1 MSRRTVVPEVPI
13 HVVLLDSITQVTAEH
28 IGLCVVTGSHGGI
41 SAAQYAQRVA
51 ARVYVFNDAGVG
63 KDRAGIAALALLD
76 PKGIAAVAVSHESA
90 RIGDAGDTWASGLIS
105 AVNVAAHRIGL
116 RAGEAVLR
124 ALAEP
129 PPVAD

>member
-1 MSRRTVVPEVPI
+1 MRTVIPVFPI
-13 HVVLLDSITQVTAEH
+13 HVVVLDSVTEVAVEH
-28 IGLCVVTGSHGGI
+28 SGLCVVTGSHGGV

-76 PKGIAAVAVSHESA
+76 TKGTAAVAVSHESA
-90 RIGDAGDTWASGLIS
+90 RIGDARDTWASGLIS

-116 RAGEAVLR
+116 HPGQVVHR
-124 ALAEP
+124 ALAEL